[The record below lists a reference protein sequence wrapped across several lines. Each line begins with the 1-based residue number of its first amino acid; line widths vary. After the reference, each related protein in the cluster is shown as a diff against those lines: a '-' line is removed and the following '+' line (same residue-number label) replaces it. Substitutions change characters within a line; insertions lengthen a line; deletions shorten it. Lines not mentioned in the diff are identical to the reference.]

1 VEIHHPGCASC
12 NSVVTGSCSKVLTYV
27 VLVILIAL
35 WALVLLPPYLKDRRA
50 SGRTFGSI
58 QTGGGLSSGGM
69 NSAQRF
75 LPLQKASNQYSTS
88 TVSSP
93 TGMRT
98 SGVNPLGTQASA
110 ALRPYAPA
118 PSSSGPAHLA
128 PASVTSGN
136 PASVTSGNPASVTSG
151 NPASVTS
158 GNVVQLRP
166 LDADAAPQLTRPLA
180 TSATAYLEDAPM
192 AAESILHQAW
202 DTSDNAGL
210 GMPTSTSAARERRR
224 HVLLGFT
231 GIAAMTLLLA
241 LFAGGRWVA
250 AHVLVDAVML
260 GYVILLVR
268 HRQLMA
274 DRGAKVE
281 PIRPPI
287 TDQASTPVQLAP
299 SYLLR
304 ENTGS

>member
-12 NSVVTGSCSKVLTYV
+12 NNVVTGSCSKVLTYV

-128 PASVTSGN
+128 
-136 PASVTSGNPASVTSG
+136 PASVTSG

>member
-1 VEIHHPGCASC
+1 MEIHHPGCASC

-136 PASVTSGNPASVTSG
+136 PASVTSGN
-151 NPASVTS
+151 
-158 GNVVQLRP
+158 VVQLRT

>member
-1 VEIHHPGCASC
+1 M
-12 NSVVTGSCSKVLTYV
+12 TYV

-128 PASVTSGN
+128 
-136 PASVTSGNPASVTSG
+136 PASVTSG

>member
-1 VEIHHPGCASC
+1 MEIHHPRCASC

-75 LPLQKASNQYSTS
+75 LPLQKASNHYSTS
-88 TVSSP
+88 AVSSP

-110 ALRPYAPA
+110 ALRPYAAA
-118 PSSSGPAHLA
+118 PSSSGPAHLGPA
-128 PASVTSGN
+128 P
-136 PASVTSGNPASVTSG
+136 VTSG

-166 LDADAAPQLTRPLA
+166 LDVDAAPELARPLA
-180 TSATAYLEDAPM
+180 TSAAAYLEDTPM

-299 SYLLR
+299 SFLLR

>member
-12 NSVVTGSCSKVLTYV
+12 NNVVTGSCSKVLTYV

-35 WALVLLPPYLKDRRA
+35 WAMVLLPPYLKDRRA

-128 PASVTSGN
+128 
-136 PASVTSGNPASVTSG
+136 PASVTSG

>member
-1 VEIHHPGCASC
+1 MEIHHPGCASC
-12 NSVVTGSCSKVLTYV
+12 NTVVTGSCSKVLTYV

-98 SGVNPLGTQASA
+98 SGVTPLGTQASA
-110 ALRPYAPA
+110 ALRPDAPA

-128 PASVTSGN
+128 
-136 PASVTSGNPASVTSG
+136 PASVTSG

>member
-1 VEIHHPGCASC
+1 MEIHHPGCASC
-12 NSVVTGSCSKVLTYV
+12 NNVVTGSCSKVLTYV

-128 PASVTSGN
+128 
-136 PASVTSGNPASVTSG
+136 PASVTSG

-299 SYLLR
+299 SFLLR

>member
-136 PASVTSGNPASVTSG
+136 PASVTSGN
-151 NPASVTS
+151 
-158 GNVVQLRP
+158 VVQLRP

-224 HVLLGFT
+224 HVLLGFS

>member
-1 VEIHHPGCASC
+1 MEIHHPGCASC
-12 NSVVTGSCSKVLTYV
+12 NSVVTGSCSKDLTYV

-128 PASVTSGN
+128 
-136 PASVTSGNPASVTSG
+136 
-151 NPASVTS
+151 PASVTS

>member
-1 VEIHHPGCASC
+1 MEIHHPGCASC

-128 PASVTSGN
+128 STR
-136 PASVTSGNPASVTSG
+136 SVTSG

>member
-1 VEIHHPGCASC
+1 MEIHHPGCASC

-128 PASVTSGN
+128 

>member
-1 VEIHHPGCASC
+1 MLFRS
-12 NSVVTGSCSKVLTYV
+12 
-27 VLVILIAL
+27 
-35 WALVLLPPYLKDRRA
+35 PPYLKDRRS

-58 QTGGGLSSGGM
+58 QSGGGLSSGGV

-75 LPLQKASNQYSTS
+75 LPLQKASNHYSTS
-88 TVSSP
+88 AVSSP

-110 ALRPYAPA
+110 ALRPYAAA
-118 PSSSGPAHLA
+118 PSSSGPAHLGPA
-128 PASVTSGN
+128 P
-136 PASVTSGNPASVTSG
+136 VTSGNPASVTSG

-166 LDADAAPQLTRPLA
+166 LDVDAAPELARPLA
-180 TSATAYLEDAPM
+180 TSAAAYLEDTPM

-241 LFAGGRWVA
+241 LLAGGRWVA

-299 SYLLR
+299 SFLLR

>member
-1 VEIHHPGCASC
+1 MEIHHPGCASC

-128 PASVTSGN
+128 
-136 PASVTSGNPASVTSG
+136 PASVTSG

>member
-1 VEIHHPGCASC
+1 MEIHHPGCASC
-12 NSVVTGSCSKVLTYV
+12 NNVVTGSCSKVLTYV
-27 VLVILIAL
+27 VLVILIVL

-128 PASVTSGN
+128 
-136 PASVTSGNPASVTSG
+136 PASVTSG

>member
-1 VEIHHPGCASC
+1 
-12 NSVVTGSCSKVLTYV
+12 
-27 VLVILIAL
+27 
-35 WALVLLPPYLKDRRA
+35 
-50 SGRTFGSI
+50 
-58 QTGGGLSSGGM
+58 M
-69 NSAQRF
+69 
-75 LPLQKASNQYSTS
+75 
-88 TVSSP
+88 
-93 TGMRT
+93 
-98 SGVNPLGTQASA
+98 
-110 ALRPYAPA
+110 
-118 PSSSGPAHLA
+118 
-128 PASVTSGN
+128 
-136 PASVTSGNPASVTSG
+136 TSG

>member
-1 VEIHHPGCASC
+1 MEIHHPGCASC
-12 NSVVTGSCSKVLTYV
+12 NSVVTGSYSKVLTYV

-128 PASVTSGN
+128 
-136 PASVTSGNPASVTSG
+136 PASVTSG